1 MIEGEKRVMRSHKMR
16 GSGDEN
22 GVIMRSTIHV
32 NCQTAREIT
41 TMSRFRESVNPVSL
55 FGRNEPPSRFP
66 DNLCSEGYDECFDPP
81 LKKEHECPICLL
93 GLREPVQA
101 PCGQRFCRGCI
112 RRSLR

>member
-1 MIEGEKRVMRSHKMR
+1 MTRIVLLCAVQDAQCNTHELSGEF
-16 GSGDEN
+16 
-22 GVIMRSTIHV
+22 
-32 NCQTAREIT
+32 T

-66 DNLCSEGYDECFDPP
+66 DNLRSEGYDECFDPP

>member
-1 MIEGEKRVMRSHKMR
+1 MLLCAVQDAQCNTHESTFR
-16 GSGDEN
+16 G
-22 GVIMRSTIHV
+22 
-32 NCQTAREIT
+32 IT
-41 TMSRFRESVNPVSL
+41 TMSRFGENANPVSL

-66 DNLCSEGYDECFDPP
+66 DNLRSEGYDECFDPP